1 MGVPEN
7 YKPAA
12 QPLIPWG
19 STELPPN
26 APPGT
31 NVQSFWDTNTAWIPL
46 TNGTVQRTTFNDN
59 MHPWRSQQMFG
70 PGQWSQDASL
80 FKSVMLTERIRLR
93 FNMDFFNVFNHPNDF
108 NTPRPNDPSPATMD
122 DGILST
128 RNSAIPARVM
138 QLGVRLSW

>member
-1 MGVPEN
+1 
-7 YKPAA
+7 
-12 QPLIPWG
+12 
-19 STELPPN
+19 
-26 APPGT
+26 
-31 NVQSFWDTNTAWIPL
+31 
-46 TNGTVQRTTFNDN
+46 
-59 MHPWRSQQMFG
+59 
-70 PGQWSQDASL
+70 
-80 FKSVMLTERIRLR
+80 MLTERIRLR